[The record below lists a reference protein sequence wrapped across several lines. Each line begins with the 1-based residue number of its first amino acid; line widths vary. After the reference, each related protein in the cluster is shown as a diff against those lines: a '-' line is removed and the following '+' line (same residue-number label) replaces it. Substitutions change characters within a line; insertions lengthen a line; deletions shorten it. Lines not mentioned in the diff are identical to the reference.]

1 MIKYLFFL
9 ISTTAFAQTIPTLT
23 DRIVYS
29 STNVGTSSWVQIFAS
44 TTYTVGN
51 LCAADSS
58 GQTMEIG
65 VGSAG
70 NEVRY
75 LLLPAGGGCFPRS
88 LNAGVRVSIRA
99 VSATANSGEL
109 DMNLFP

>member
-1 MIKYLFFL
+1 
-9 ISTTAFAQTIPTLT
+9 
-23 DRIVYS
+23 
-29 STNVGTSSWVQIFAS
+29 
-44 TTYTVGN
+44 
-51 LCAADSS
+51 
-58 GQTMEIG
+58 MEIG